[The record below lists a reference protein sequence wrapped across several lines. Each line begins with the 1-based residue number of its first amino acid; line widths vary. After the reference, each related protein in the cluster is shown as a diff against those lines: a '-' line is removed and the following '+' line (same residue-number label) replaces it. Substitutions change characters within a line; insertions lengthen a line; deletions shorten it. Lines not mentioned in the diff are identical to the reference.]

1 MSFENYPKPEQASIV
16 TKEEKK
22 GLNNLVI
29 GGLVAALLGTWGY
42 FIYDKNNVKEEV
54 QQKQTLVATVS
65 TEKEQLQREL
75 EDAAMR
81 YDELKTGNAK
91 KDSIIT
97 ERDADI
103 ASKKAKIQTL
113 LTKVNATSQDYA
125 EARRLIVSLNNDI
138 EGYKQQ
144 IAVLETQKTQLIQE
158 KVVVTEQR
166 DRARRESDSTRLIV
180 KQKENLIDVGSTLH
194 ASNFSIVGINE
205 KRGGKEKETS
215 TAKKIDKLR
224 VSFDLN
230 QNLIAGDGQKDLYV
244 CITAPDG
251 QPIAV
256 QALGSGTFTE
266 RNGQERA
273 YTQKVVVN
281 YSQSQKQ
288 TVSFD
293 WKQNSDF
300 QKGDYRI
307 EVYNNGFK
315 VGETTKT
322 LKKGGLFG

>member
-103 ASKKAKIQTL
+103 ASKKAKIQSL
-113 LTKVNATSQDYA
+113 LAKVNATSQDYA

-300 QKGDYRI
+300 QKGNYRI

>member
-194 ASNFSIVGINE
+194 ASNFNIVGINE

-230 QNLIAGDGQKDLYV
+230 QNLIANDGQKDLYV

-281 YSQSQKQ
+281 YNQSQKQ

>member
-1 MSFENYPKPEQASIV
+1 MSFENYPKPEQTSIV
-16 TKEEKK
+16 SKEEKK

-97 ERDADI
+97 ERDAEI
-103 ASKKAKIQTL
+103 ASKKAKIQSL
-113 LTKVNATSQDYA
+113 LAKVNATSQDYA

-158 KVVVTEQR
+158 KVMVTEQR

-180 KQKENLIDVGSTLH
+180 KQKENLIDVGSTLT

-205 KRGGKEKETS
+205 KRGGKEKETT

-266 RNGQERA
+266 RNGQERT

-281 YSQSQKQ
+281 YNQSQKQ